1 MQSAKQAVNAPSS
14 SRSRTNRETSRVDLS
29 WVRRKRCGSHAS
41 LPEKTAIE
49 NVYLMTQI
57 AEGGLAATVHWNA
70 ESLPCGPRKTLK
82 NEKMHFNAAW
92 KHESEYAAQ
101 QMIGEMYMNHG
112 TTEESNAIIGDTAKN
127 RS

>member
-57 AEGGLAATVHWNA
+57 AEGGFAATIHWNA
-70 ESLPCGPRKTLK
+70 ERNISFKNYCKSSNKTSLLEIDDGWFSGKGLLEERSKTVNK
-82 NEKMHFNAAW
+82 V
-92 KHESEYAAQ
+92 
-101 QMIGEMYMNHG
+101 
-112 TTEESNAIIGDTAKN
+112 
-127 RS
+127 R